1 MKLRIYP
8 LGTRNLVGAQISKI
22 RMGQHMKQKEVLAK
36 LRVHGIDMAAS
47 SLSKIEGQT
56 RSVTD
61 IEVVAF
67 SDILNVPISNLFV
80 NKAKIHS

>member
-8 LGTRNLVGAQISKI
+8 LGTCNLIGAQVSKI
-22 RMGQHMKQKEVLAK
+22 RIGQHMKQKDLWAK
-36 LRVHGIDMAAS
+36 LQVHGIDMTAS

-56 RSVTD
+56 RRVTD

-67 SDILNVPISNLFV
+67 SDILNVPISNLFE
-80 NKAKIHS
+80 K